1 MVGKG
6 LRSRWPGFLRGRIP
20 ALLTALVYFLFG
32 AASLGASYALD
43 VTMLAWL
50 PAGVAV
56 AAATLFGPSVGAG
69 IALGAFLLRAIAGYA
84 LSDPVGSSL
93 AASAVVAIAAP
104 FQALLGAWLMRR
116 AGAFPFSRIDGRTVS
131 LFLVAGAF
139 AGACGAMFVTLS
151 FLALGR
157 LATDQLALAWALR
170 WCQEALGII
179 GFAPI
184 VMIWLRAPKGE
195 RLRRSAPVA
204 AAVLFA
210 LATATAAFF
219 NNERMER
226 QSLAAEIDGV
236 TRELAGRIENTLELG
251 ANALGGV
258 AGVFETPA
266 ERNLEDFTAVAK
278 RFMAFGLGI
287 QAIEWIPRVSSASRS
302 RYEAAMRDQWG
313 RDFAIFERAS
323 GATLPAAER
332 AEYFPVGYVYP
343 LSGNEG
349 ALGYDLASNAERRAA
364 LAAARD
370 SGEPAATAGVKLVQN
385 GLTGIL
391 LFVPVF
397 DRPAPTGDASLK
409 GFALGVFAAPI
420 LLDVAVKGQ
429 DPSQLNY
436 WVVDETDPGRSAI
449 IASNT
454 AEPPAPFRRVFQASR
469 NFSSE
474 GAGLG
479 GRAEIDYFGRKWI
492 LQVAPTATFVD
503 RRGGPNRFF
512 LLLGGLVLTSL
523 LCGVAIVE
531 THRQRELVED
541 RDKALEDQK
550 FALDQHAIVSI
561 ADAEGRIVYAND
573 KFCRTSGYPLDQVI
587 GKSHGLVRSDRHPDS
602 VYEALRRTLQ
612 SGEVWSGEI
621 CHRNASGELYWV
633 QSTIVPLRDREGR
646 ISQFVN
652 ISTDISTAKR
662 LEHDLRSSEQRLA
675 VALSASSTGLFD
687 FDPVSDRA
695 FYSDTAYVMLGYE
708 PGDLPPSGASFRS
721 LIHPDDLGDYL
732 KARDAHFLGK
742 RSLIEAEL
750 RVRRKDGAWSWI
762 KMVGKAIERDP
773 NGAPTRLIGVI
784 RDVTQTRET
793 RAELAAARDAAD
805 RANQAKSEFLA
816 TMSHEIRT
824 PMNGVIGMSA
834 LLEETS
840 LSSEQKRYVQTIR
853 QSGEALV
860 ELIGDIL
867 DFTRL
872 EAGRLD
878 IERREF
884 SPVAL
889 AENVLDVLEPAATKK
904 GVRIELDICGERVD
918 RALGDPTRLR
928 QVLLNLSGNAVKFT
942 PSGRVTIRLIGVSR
956 ERLRFEVEDTG
967 IGVPERMR
975 DRLFQVFSQADA
987 SVARKYGGAGLGL
1000 AISKRLIEALGGEI
1014 DFESRE
1020 GRGSAFWFETP
1031 VGRAEELEAPTD
1043 ETRRAALICSP
1054 GRGRK
1059 AALDVLAY
1067 CGFQIVEPADADL
1080 IFMEAAEASSAG
1092 ETLTGTAKPI
1102 LVFGGHRNGLHP
1114 AEAFAIG
1121 GALTPA
1127 RIRRA
1132 LEGLEQE
1139 SPAPVR
1145 LSGELGTAAAALSIL
1160 VVEDTVTNQEV
1171 LGGLLRRLGHR
1182 VEIASDG
1189 FEALRRIEEND
1200 YDLVFMDIR
1209 MSGMDGLEAT
1219 RRIRAMAPDK
1229 ASVRIVAMTAAA
1241 MTSDEKACRDAG
1253 MDDFVSKP
1261 VNRKKLQAA
1270 LENCVPRLRKAS

>member
-1 MVGKG
+1 
-6 LRSRWPGFLRGRIP
+6 
-20 ALLTALVYFLFG
+20 
-32 AASLGASYALD
+32 
-43 VTMLAWL
+43 MLAWL
-50 PAGVAV
+50 PSGVALAAV
-56 AAATLFGPSVGAG
+56 AIFGPSVGAG
-69 IALGAFLLRAIAGYA
+69 IGLGAFLLRAIAGYA
-84 LSDPVGSSL
+84 LSDPIVSL
-93 AASAVVAIAAP
+93 LTASVIIAIAAS

-116 AGAFPFSRIDGRTVS
+116 TGAFLFSRIDGRTVS

-139 AGACGAMFVTLS
+139 AGACGAALVTLS

-157 LATDQLALAWALR
+157 LAPDQFALAFTLR

-179 GFAPI
+179 GFTPI
-184 VMIWLRAPKGE
+184 IMFWLRAPKGE
-195 RLRRSAPVA
+195 RLRRCAPVA
-204 AAVLFA
+204 AVVLLA
-210 LATATAAFF
+210 LATATVGFL
-219 NNERMER
+219 NNERLER
-226 QSLAAEIDGV
+226 QSLAAEIDRV
-236 TRELAGRIENTLELG
+236 TRELAGRIEYTLDLG

-258 AGVFETPA
+258 AGAFETPA
-266 ERNLEDFTAVAK
+266 ERSLEDFTAVAK
-278 RFMAFGLGI
+278 RFMAFDLGI
-287 QAIEWIPRVSSASRS
+287 QAIEWIPRVSSAARS
-302 RYEAAMRDQWG
+302 QYEAAMRDQWG
-313 RDFAIFERAS
+313 RQFAIFERAN
-323 GATLPAAER
+323 GATIPAAER

-364 LAAARD
+364 LVGARD
-370 SGEPAATAGVKLVQN
+370 SGEPAATGVKLVQN

-397 DRPAPTGDASLK
+397 DRPRTTGDASFK
-409 GFALGVFAAPI
+409 GFALGVFAGPI

-436 WVVDETDPGRSAI
+436 WVVDETDPGEPAI
-449 IASNT
+449 MASNT
-454 AEPPAPFRRVFQASR
+454 GKPPAPFRRPFQASR
-469 NFSSE
+469 NFGFES
-474 GAGLG
+474 AGLG
-479 GRAEIDYFGRKWI
+479 GRAEIDCFGRKWV
-492 LQVAPTATFVD
+492 LQVAPTAAFVD
-503 RRGGPNRFF
+503 RHGGPTKFF
-512 LLLGGLVLTSL
+512 ILLGGLVLTSL

-531 THRQRELVED
+531 THRQLELVAD

-573 KFCRTSGYPLDQVI
+573 KFCRTSGYALDQVI
-587 GKSHGLVRSDRHPDS
+587 GKGHGLVCSDRHPASFYDG
-602 VYEALRRTLQ
+602 LRRTLQ

-687 FDPVSDRA
+687 FDPVSDNA
-695 FYSDTAYVMLGYE
+695 FYSDTAYLMLGYE
-708 PGDLPPSGASFRS
+708 PGDLPPTGASFRS
-721 LIHPDDLGDYL
+721 LVHPDDLGDYAL
-732 KARDAHFLGK
+732 ARDAHFMGK
-742 RSLIEAEL
+742 RSLIETEL

-762 KMVGKAIERDP
+762 KMVGKAIERGP
-773 NGAPTRLIGVI
+773 NGAPTRVIGVI

-840 LSSEQKRYVQTIR
+840 LSTEQKRYVQTIR

-904 GVRIELDICGERVD
+904 GVRIELDILGERVD

-928 QVLLNLSGNAVKFT
+928 QALLNLSGNAVKFT
-942 PSGRVTIRLIGVSR
+942 PGGRVTIRLIGVSL

-967 IGVPERMR
+967 IGVPEHMC

-1000 AISKRLIEALGGEI
+1000 AISKRLIEAMGGKI
-1014 DFESRE
+1014 DFESLE
-1020 GRGSAFWFETP
+1020 GRGSTFWFETP
-1031 VGRAEELEAPTD
+1031 VGRAEEVEAPAD
-1043 ETRRAALICSP
+1043 KTRRAALICSP
-1054 GRGRK
+1054 ARGRK

-1067 CGFQIVEPADADL
+1067 CGFQIVESADADL
-1080 IFMEAAEASSAG
+1080 IFVEAAEESFAG

-1102 LVFGGHRNGLHP
+1102 LVFGADRNGLHP
-1114 AEAFAIG
+1114 VEAFAIG

-1132 LEGLEQE
+1132 VEGLEQE
-1139 SPAPVR
+1139 PPVPLR
-1145 LSGELGTAAAALSIL
+1145 SSGERRPASAALSIL

-1171 LGGLLRRLGHR
+1171 LGGLLRRLGHT

-1189 FEALRRIEEND
+1189 FEAVRRIEKND

-1219 RRIRAMAPDK
+1219 RRIRAMSPDR
-1229 ASVRIVAMTAAA
+1229 ASVRIIAMTAAA
-1241 MTSDEKACRDAG
+1241 MTSDEQACRDAG

-1270 LENCVPRLRKAS
+1270 LENCALHLRKA